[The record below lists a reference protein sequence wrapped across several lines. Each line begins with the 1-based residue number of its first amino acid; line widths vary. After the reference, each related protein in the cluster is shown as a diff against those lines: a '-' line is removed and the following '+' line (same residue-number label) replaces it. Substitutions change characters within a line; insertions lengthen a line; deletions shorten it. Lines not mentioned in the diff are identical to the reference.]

1 MTSNADI
8 TIRIQAIS
16 DILDKMSSCID
27 ALTERLEQL
36 TELRDEAECEFEIYS
51 DESKERNA
59 ALEQYIED
67 YCTEKNT
74 CMTETG
80 TVLDQLFQ
88 FDSITP
94 MTQPE
99 RAAVYHWILSEQH
112 ESADICIAAAGF
124 LKAYRDFFRVII
136 ELENIHS
143 HCRAPLFPRTSNLRK
158 DKS

>member
-8 TIRIQAIS
+8 SFRIQAIS

-67 YCTEKNT
+67 YCTGKKN
-74 CMTETG
+74 CITETG
-80 TVLDQLFQ
+80 TALDQLFL

-99 RAAVYHWILSEQH
+99 RAAVYHWILSEKH
-112 ESADICIAAAGF
+112 DSADICSAAAGF
-124 LKAYRDFFRVII
+124 LKAYREFFQ
-136 ELENIHS
+136 S
-143 HCRAPLFPRTSNLRK
+143 HPDVPFDTEPK
-158 DKS
+158 KSLADLLA

>member
-8 TIRIQAIS
+8 SFRIQAIS

-67 YCTEKNT
+67 YCTGKKT
-74 CMTETG
+74 CITETG
-80 TVLDQLFQ
+80 TALDQLFL

-99 RAAVYHWILSEQH
+99 RAAVYHWILSEKH
-112 ESADICIAAAGF
+112 DSADICSAAAGF
-124 LKAYRDFFRVII
+124 LKAYREFFQ
-136 ELENIHS
+136 NHS
-143 HCRAPLFPRTSNLRK
+143 DVPFDTEPKESLADMLA
-158 DKS
+158 